1 MKEKLTHAA
10 RYHKA
15 LDLVWRNSPRF
26 PTTFGPCYR
35 GCGRGSGRGSGPCI
49 HCATDDMIAA
59 TGSPEKAG
67 ELIHAINKVREL
79 EGMLEDMAQERDDAT
94 DPAEDESA

>member
-1 MKEKLTHAA
+1 
-10 RYHKA
+10 
-15 LDLVWRNSPRF
+15 
-26 PTTFGPCYR
+26 
-35 GCGRGSGRGSGPCI
+35 
-49 HCATDDMIAA
+49 MIAA

-94 DPAEDESA
+94 DPTEDESA